1 MANVFGGADAL
12 VFNFPTSSLRVVAI
26 DGEPWFVASDVCAAL
41 GVQNVSQAV
50 GRLDED
56 ERAMFNIGPGGECHI
71 VNESGLYSL
80 ILGSRKPEAKRFKRW
95 VTGEVLPAIRRTGR
109 YEGAAP
115 AGDSPMLTSLM
126 GQVGELQA
134 QVAQR
139 DAAIAV
145 HTTQV
150 IALQAKLIGQQ
161 ERELKSLRKLDAVQ
175 GRMGRHEAT
184 AAIID
189 MERRGEPRALIAL
202 RTGRNHNHIRQ
213 VLHKAR
219 AAGMLPPL
227 AEGDFHPN
235 TPAPERAARAAAAAQ
250 KQLDLGAGHA

>member
-1 MANVFGGADAL
+1 MADSLA
-12 VFNFPTSSLRVVAI
+12 FNFPTNPLRVLMR
-26 DGEPWFVASDVCAAL
+26 DSEPWFVAADVTTALGIGNSSDVL
-41 GVQNVSQAV
+41 R
-50 GRLDED
+50 RLDED
-56 ERAMFNIGPGGECHI
+56 EKGVDSIDTLGGRQDVAI

-235 TPAPERAARAAAAAQ
+235 TPAPERAARAAAAAAQ
-250 KQLDLGAGHA
+250 KRLDLGAGHA